1 MIRNVRTMIRGIV
14 LVVAVTIGSN
24 GAEAA
29 EIGVITFVQGQVTVA
44 HPQSPPIPAKFRDD
58 IRFQDVIETRQAS
71 RTKALFQD
79 DSVLTVGESSR
90 VEITEYIFNP
100 HESRRSV
107 LINLMSGKM
116 RALVGKVF
124 AKPALALKSTPRPR
138 WRPRAA
144 RTLWSG

>member
-58 IRFQDVIETRQAS
+58 IRFQDVIETR
-71 RTKALFQD
+71 RGF
-79 DSVLTVGESSR
+79 G
-90 VEITEYIFNP
+90 Y
-100 HESRRSV
+100 
-107 LINLMSGKM
+107 
-116 RALVGKVF
+116 LVADQPV
-124 AKPALALKSTPRPR
+124 
-138 WRPRAA
+138 
-144 RTLWSG
+144 